1 MTDLDEIPAMF
12 AALEGQTAG
21 INLQDFVVSSPRDAE
36 NKREW
41 QRVHRK
47 TRPDVRAQEARRT
60 KARRAADPA
69 HNKREWEREKA
80 RMASN
85 PELAERRREYKRQL
99 AANKRAG
106 GTK

>member
-21 INLQDFVVSSPRDAE
+21 INLQDYVVTSPRDPE

-47 TRPDVRAQEARRT
+47 TRPDVRAQEAQRA
-60 KARRAADPA
+60 KARRDGDPS
-69 HNKREWEREKA
+69 HNKREWQREKA
-80 RMASN
+80 RMAAN
-85 PELAERRREYKRQL
+85 PELAERRLEYKRQW
-99 AANKRAG
+99 AAKKRMG
-106 GTK
+106 V